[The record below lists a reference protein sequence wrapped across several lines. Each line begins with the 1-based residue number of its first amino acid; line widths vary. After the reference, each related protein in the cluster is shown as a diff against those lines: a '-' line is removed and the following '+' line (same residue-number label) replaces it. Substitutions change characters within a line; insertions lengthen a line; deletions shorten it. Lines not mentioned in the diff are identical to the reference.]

1 MEAPER
7 KEGSQHMR
15 GDRKQRNSEKKNH
28 RINKIQ
34 KQIRKI

>member
-7 KEGSQHMR
+7 KEGNPLMR
-15 GDRKQRNSEKKNH
+15 GDRKKNH
-28 RINKIQ
+28 RINKMQ